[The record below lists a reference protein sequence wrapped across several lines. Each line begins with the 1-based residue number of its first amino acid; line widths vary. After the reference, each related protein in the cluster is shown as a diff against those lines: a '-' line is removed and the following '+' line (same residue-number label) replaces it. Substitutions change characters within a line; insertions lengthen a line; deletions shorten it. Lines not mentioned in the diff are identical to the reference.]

1 MSYYQEY
8 RLIYKAKLSMKTYC
22 FLVMVMLAA
31 ASVIFTACGNDDPV
45 ENKEGN
51 DEKEVTITP
60 LRNS

>member
-1 MSYYQEY
+1 
-8 RLIYKAKLSMKTYC
+8 MKTYC